1 MLHLALNDE
10 EQRVLTE
17 ILENALGDL
26 RMEVSETGSS
36 DSKKMLKHREEII
49 IKILG
54 ILHQAQGETKFA

>member
-1 MLHLALNDE
+1 MLHLALNDD

-36 DSKKMLKHREEII
+36 DSKKMLEHREEII

>member
-1 MLHLALNDE
+1 MLHLALNDD